1 MSRTAIATWLSRP
14 IMGRLH
20 PYPPWSAAARAHL
33 RRARSHLEHV
43 HVAGGLLVPRG
54 RERGADRLPERLGDG
69 FGIAPA
75 PTRHR
80 LEGLDRR
87 VISDVLDAVSQRIG
101 LGNAG
106 QPHVG
111 IADQL
116 AAPADGKR
124 NRNHPGKTKP
134 AAIGNGALLSADD
147 ERAVFVEP
155 TGGPRNDLFPGARA
169 EPHQFPPRPGNPPA
183 VPRPPPPPPPP
194 PPLQHPPRHR

>member
-54 RERGADRLPERLGDG
+54 RERSADRLRERLGDG
-69 FGIAPA
+69 FGVAPA

-155 TGGPRNDLFPGARA
+155 TGGHLIDLCRVAGCEARQFSLAA
-169 EPHQFPPRPGNPPA
+169 ENHPWGTPPPRAPCE
-183 VPRPPPPPPPP
+183 
-194 PPLQHPPRHR
+194 

>member
-1 MSRTAIATWLSRP
+1 MSRTAMATWLSRP
-14 IMGRLH
+14 IMAVSCNPSISGSVGGRQGT
-20 PYPPWSAAARAHL
+20 
-33 RRARSHLEHV
+33 RRHARSHLEHV

-54 RERGADRLPERLGDG
+54 GERGADRLPERLGDG
-69 FGIAPA
+69 FGVAPA
-75 PTRHR
+75 RPRHR

-106 QPHVG
+106 QPHVW

-124 NRNHPGKTKP
+124 DRNHAGKTEP
-134 AAIGNGALLSADD
+134 TAIGNGALLGADH

-155 TGGPRNDLFPGARA
+155 TGGYLIDLCRVAGCEPQQFAVAAENYPGD
-169 EPHQFPPRPGNPPA
+169 N
-183 VPRPPPPPPPP
+183 
-194 PPLQHPPRHR
+194 

>member
-1 MSRTAIATWLSRP
+1 MSRTAVATWLSGP
-14 IMGRLH
+14 SLGVLP

-43 HVAGGLLVPRG
+43 HVAGGLRVRRG
-54 RERGADRLPERLGDG
+54 RERGGDRLPERLGDG

-155 TGGPRNDLFPGARA
+155 TGGHPLDLCWGGGWGPQQFALAAENHLVETGAPRDLSAPGQCATA
-169 EPHQFPPRPGNPPA
+169 
-183 VPRPPPPPPPP
+183 
-194 PPLQHPPRHR
+194 